1 MAWKTVNKDG
11 KTTMRPNTIKKIC
24 TSGGVALNAWS
35 SIPAPYAAE
44 VLGHQGV
51 DSVTVDLQHGMAGF
65 DTAVAI
71 FQAISATP
79 AIPFARVSHNNISE
93 INKLLDAGAYGII
106 CPMISTPQDAQRFA
120 RACRYP
126 AQGDRSFGPA
136 RGALYGGPDYFQQA
150 NEEIISLAMI
160 ETVEG
165 LENLDAILATEGL
178 DGIYVGPNDL
188 CLALGVAPNAE
199 SDARIV
205 RDAIARIVDRC
216 RSAGKI
222 AGIFCSS
229 GEAAAMRAEQGFN
242 FVTPGNDA
250 ALLGKALRKEVA
262 DSRKSSPAQGG
273 NNSGY

>member
-1 MAWKTVNKDG
+1 
-11 KTTMRPNTIKKIC
+11 MRANSIKKIWR
-24 TSGGVALNAWS
+24 SGGTALNAWS

-51 DSVTVDLQHGMAGF
+51 DSVTVDLQHGMIGF
-65 DTAVAI
+65 DLAVAM

-79 AIPFARVSHNNISE
+79 AIPFARVSSNNFSE

-106 CPMISTPQDAQRFA
+106 CPMISTAEDARRFV

-126 AQGDRSFGPA
+126 SLGDRSFGPA
-136 RGALYGGPDYFQQA
+136 RGMLYGGQDYFRQA
-150 NEEIISLAMI
+150 NQEIATMAMI

-165 LENLDAILATEGL
+165 LDNLDAILAIEEL

-188 CLALGVAPNAE
+188 CLALGVEPNSE
-199 SDARIV
+199 SNEQIV
-205 RDAIARIVDRC
+205 KDAIVKIVDAC
-216 RSAGKI
+216 RSVGKA

-229 GEAAAMRAEQGFN
+229 GEASAMRSEQGFN

-250 ALLGKALRKEVA
+250 ALLGKALRKEIGEA
-262 DSRKSSPAQGG
+262 RKSVPVQVG
-273 NNSGY
+273 NSSGY

>member
-1 MAWKTVNKDG
+1 
-11 KTTMRPNTIKKIC
+11 MRANTIKAIWN
-24 TSGGVALNAWS
+24 SGGVALNAWS

-51 DSVTVDLQHGMAGF
+51 DAVTVDLQHGMAGF

-79 AIPFARVSHNNISE
+79 ALPFARVAHNDLSQ

-106 CPMISTPQDAQRFA
+106 CPMVSTPEDARRFA

-126 AQGDRSFGPA
+126 PLGDRSFGPA
-136 RGALYGGPDYFQQA
+136 RGLLYGGADYFKCA
-150 NEEIISLAMI
+150 NAEIATLAMI
-160 ETVEG
+160 ETAEG
-165 LENLDAILATEGL
+165 LENLKAILAVEEL

-188 CLALGVAPNAE
+188 CLALGVEPNAE
-199 SDARIV
+199 SDAQIV
-205 RDAIARIVDRC
+205 KDAISRIVDAC
-216 RSAGKI
+216 RSAGKA

-229 GEAAAMRAEQGFN
+229 GQAAAMRAEQGFN

-262 DSRKSSPAQGG
+262 ELRNPHAGQAGKG
-273 NNSGY
+273 SGY